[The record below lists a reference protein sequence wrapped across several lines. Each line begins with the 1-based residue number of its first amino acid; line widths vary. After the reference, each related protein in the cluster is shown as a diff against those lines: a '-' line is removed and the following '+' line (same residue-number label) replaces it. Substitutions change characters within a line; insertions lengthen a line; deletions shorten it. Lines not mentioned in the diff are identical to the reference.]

1 MKGRFSSKKGP
12 TQRQLRAGELI
23 RHALAEIL
31 QREPLRDPDL
41 QGVSVTVSE
50 VRVSPDM
57 KQARVYAAPLGR
69 SDAEPVI
76 AALNRTGPYLR
87 SLLGKKIQ
95 MKFTPALT
103 FLIDET
109 FAEAQKIDALLARPE
124 VARDLGGD

>member
-1 MKGRFSSKKGP
+1 
-12 TQRQLRAGELI
+12 
-23 RHALAEIL
+23 
-31 QREPLRDPDL
+31 
-41 QGVSVTVSE
+41 
-50 VRVSPDM
+50 M

-76 AALNRTGPYLR
+76 AALNRTAPYLR